1 MLKTV
6 PCLQAH
12 VEVAAEETP
21 TTPRTSLQSQFDA
34 AAGTTGSQIE
44 KAQNEKEKE
53 REEIQKAKN
62 EKKEKE
68 REEIEKAQKKENE
81 QIQKAK
87 DEKKEKEREEIE
99 KAQNQEKERDA
110 IQKAKNQKKKKKDR
124 EEIEKA
130 KKEEEREEIE
140 KAKKE
145 KEREEIEKA
154 RQEKESRKRELHRES
169 SRRWHAKWRCK
180 GVPKEGAEVEG
191 EMQLEADPDAAAE
204 EALDAEEQQAVPE
217 AEEQQAAPD
226 AEEQQGL
233 GDEEMPDPKIDPE
246 VVQQARRLTNYL
258 VDTPPLKYHFWMF
271 KVGLKWFLV
280 DSNLSK
286 CGHLECYLQAITGD
300 MRQVR
305 AAYMKQWVAWANS
318 CGQVQE

>member
-1 MLKTV
+1 M
-6 PCLQAH
+6 
-12 VEVAAEETP
+12 EVAAEETP
-21 TTPRTSLQSQFDA
+21 TTPRTSLQSKFDA

-68 REEIEKAQKKENE
+68 REEIEKAQ
-81 QIQKAK
+81 
-87 DEKKEKEREEIE
+87 
-99 KAQNQEKERDA
+99 NQEKERDA
-110 IQKAKNQKKKKKDR
+110 IQKAKSQKKKKKKNAR

-169 SRRWHAKWRCK
+169 SRRWHAKWLCK
-180 GVPKEGAEVEG
+180 GVPREGAEAEG

-204 EALDAEEQQAVPE
+204 EALDAEEQQAEPE

-258 VDTPPLKYHFWMF
+258 VDTPPLKYHF
-271 KVGLKWFLV
+271 
-280 DSNLSK
+280 
-286 CGHLECYLQAITGD
+286 
-300 MRQVR
+300 
-305 AAYMKQWVAWANS
+305 
-318 CGQVQE
+318 